1 MTDLNYLVTEIE
13 QLAPVDGVSIGS
25 WQDKTTWRV
34 DYKASAT
41 PGERN
46 AVSAFI
52 NSLNANT
59 PTINDV
65 RSEAQRRII
74 ALVGARD
81 ATDLGIKIQNALR
94 ETARLLEKEVSG
106 VALTPQEKTRKQ
118 TLMTMDAAIEAIRAA
133 SNTLEAM
140 TPVPADYTNDSRWP

>member
-1 MTDLNYLVTEIE
+1 MTLQYDDKNHQTIRKIAGGAEYLIP
-13 QLAPVDGVSIGS
+13 ADPDNN
-25 WQDKTTWRV
+25 
-34 DYKASAT
+34 DYQQIISSGQT
-41 PGERN
+41 ILPYDEP
-46 AVSAFI
+46 
-52 NSLNANT
+52 T
-59 PTINDV
+59 PTPDDV
-65 RSEAQRRII
+65 RAEAQRRMI
-74 ALVGARD
+74 ALIGARD
-81 ATDLGIKIQNALR
+81 ANNLAIKIQNALR